1 MTPARSGGRDMGSI
15 ATAVTTIDGVRVAD
29 AGERLERAG
38 ASLARWG
45 VVVVL
50 AWIGATKFTA
60 EEARG
65 IVSLVEHSPLMAWMY
80 DVLSMQA
87 ASNLIGVAELAAA
100 ALLAARRWAPRAAV
114 AGAAVAVATFVVT
127 LSFIATTPGAID
139 LSHGIPLPGG
149 AAQFLAKD
157 LALLGAS
164 VWALGDALRGVAREM

>member
-1 MTPARSGGRDMGSI
+1 MGGIALAGTRVDGARL
-15 ATAVTTIDGVRVAD
+15 AVV
-29 AGERLERAG
+29 GERIERAG

-65 IVSLVEHSPLMAWMY
+65 IVPLVEHSPLMAWLY
-80 DVLSMQA
+80 DLLSVQG

-100 ALLAARRWAPRAAV
+100 TLLAARRWAPRAAV
-114 AGAAVAVATFVVT
+114 AGAAMAVATFVVT

-139 LSHGIPLPGG
+139 LSHGLPLPGG

-164 VWALGDALRGVAREM
+164 LWALGDALRGVARDM